1 MKTRSFLFMAAYVL
15 FTGVSCSSGGTDD
28 PDPTPTPPPP
38 ADVTIDDLKIK
49 SFEISP
55 DANERIY
62 GKIAFTAD
70 AQGVWHGAI
79 EHYKAD
85 LSQLKATFD
94 AVAAKVAV
102 AGKEQQS
109 GVTANDFSRPVVYR
123 LYATD
128 GQYKEFT
135 VQLKNGSGTGLPIVA
150 ILTEGSE
157 PITSKEKWLPGRIVF
172 DPQESDYPALAS
184 EIEVKGRG
192 NNTWRLPKKPYAVK
206 LAEKNS
212 VLDMKKHK
220 RWVLLANASDRTL
233 LRNRAAFEI
242 GRRTGLPWTPDSRF
256 VEVILNGEYR
266 GSYLL
271 CEQIRVDKNRV
282 NIAEMKPEDTAG
294 EAVTG
299 GYLLEFDRYYDEI
312 NKFRTAHRDLP
323 VNIKEPDEKVLG
335 AEQRKYITDYVNH
348 VEELL
353 YAGATID
360 KSYADYIDIDSFID
374 WWIVVELTHNRDA
387 RLPGSCYMYK
397 DRGGKLCAGPLWD
410 FDLQTFKAATSF
422 LLTEYE
428 ITDFT
433 SPQGDRSLWYKRLFS
448 DPDFKARAKQRWQSY
463 KSSFDGIA
471 DFIDAEAEKLQPS
484 ADVNW
489 AMWTL
494 ESGPNQD
501 ESLSWEEAVA
511 KMRASYLSR
520 LQWMDKEIAK
530 W

>member
-1 MKTRSFLFMAAYVL
+1 MKFKCTFFMAAYAL
-15 FTGVSCSSGGTDD
+15 FTGVSCSSGGGTDD
-28 PDPTPTPPPP
+28 PEPTPTPPVIITV
-38 ADVTIDDLKIK
+38 DELKIK
-49 SFEISP
+49 SFEIAP
-55 DANERIY
+55 DVNERIY

-70 AQGVWHGAI
+70 EQGVWHGAI

-85 LSQLKATFD
+85 LSQLKAAFD
-94 AVAAKVAV
+94 AVAERVTV

-109 GVTANDFSRPVVYR
+109 GITANDFSAPVVYR

-135 VQLKNGSGTGLPIVA
+135 VRLENGTGTGLPIVA
-150 ILTEGSE
+150 ILTDGSV

-172 DPQESDYPALAS
+172 DPQESDYPALAVNM
-184 EIEVKGRG
+184 EAKGRG
-192 NNTWRLPKKPYAVK
+192 NNTWRLPKKPYAIK
-206 LAEKNS
+206 LAEKNP
-212 VLDMKKHK
+212 VLGMKKHK

-233 LRNRAAFEI
+233 MRNRASFEI
-242 GRRTGLPWTPDSRF
+242 GRRTALPWTPDSRF

-271 CEQIRVDKNRV
+271 CEQIRIDANRV
-282 NIAEMKPEDTAG
+282 NIAEMKAEDTDG
-294 EAVTG
+294 DAVTG

-312 NKFRTAHRDLP
+312 NKFRTTYRDLP
-323 VNIKEPDEKVLG
+323 VNIKEPDEEVLG
-335 AEQRKYITDYVNH
+335 AQQRKYITEYVNH

-353 YAGATID
+353 YAGSTID
-360 KSYADYIDIDSFID
+360 KSYTDHIDIDSFID
-374 WWIVVELTHNRDA
+374 WWIVVELTHNRDS

-410 FDLQTFKAATSF
+410 FDLQTFKASTSF

-428 ITDFT
+428 LSDFS
-433 SPQGDRSLWYKRLFS
+433 SPHGDRSLWYKRLFS

-463 KSSFDGIA
+463 KASFDGIA
-471 DFIDAEAEKLQPS
+471 DFIDAEAAALQPS
-484 ADVNW
+484 AAANW

-494 ESGPNQD
+494 DSGPNQD
-501 ESLSWEEAVA
+501 ESLTWEEAVT
-511 KMRASYLSR
+511 KMRTSYLTR
-520 LQWMDKEIAK
+520 LQWMDGEIAK